1 MKEFGNINTELP
13 YKESKS
19 YVNALVENS
28 METSRLHGRVER
40 KMNRN
45 LVYILAGVATAAAIV
60 LAVVIPSGRKTLQPE
75 ISPIEMFLASISD
88 FEAAMIVDW
97 PIEDIPEYY

>member
-13 YKESKS
+13 YKESES
-19 YVNALVENS
+19 YVDAIVEKS
-28 METSRLHGRVER
+28 METARLHGRVKR

-45 LVYILAGVATAAAIV
+45 LVYTLAGVAAAAVIV
-60 LAVVIPSGRKTLQPE
+60 LAVVIQFGRKTLQPE
-75 ISPIEMFLASISD
+75 GSPIEMFLASISD
-88 FEAAMIVDW
+88 SEAAMIVDW